1 MDTKRVIRRVL
12 AALAVPAAA
21 SAVLAST
28 AGAASA
34 ATTSAANPP
43 PPSVYSTDT
52 GWVTDYNGYC
62 AVEAHV
68 DYYPGSDTAYIHT
81 TVRDP
86 YLFAACRVH
95 TNVWVDTKNDVFQ
108 GATQGAMACAVLDP
122 TCASTLSYTGTYSG
136 QTPGLTALVDTVNQA
151 LIDAGL
157 PPTYTRAQ
165 ATTGIQVSF
174 SNG

>member
-34 ATTSAANPP
+34 ATASAANPP
-43 PPSVYSTDT
+43 PSVYSIDT
-52 GWVTDYNGYC
+52 GWVTNYNGNC

-68 DYYPGSDTAYIHT
+68 DYYPGSDTAYIQT
-81 TVRDP
+81 TVQDP

-95 TNVWVDTKNDVFQ
+95 THVWVQTKSNVFA
-108 GATQGAMACAVLDP
+108 GAVQGAMACAVLDP
-122 TCASTLSYTGTYSG
+122 SCASTQSYTGTFSG
-136 QTPGLTALVDTVNQA
+136 QTPGLTALVDSVNQV
-151 LIDAGL
+151 LVDNGL
-157 PPTYTRAQ
+157 PPTFTRTQ

>member
-1 MDTKRVIRRVL
+1 MGTKRVIRRVL

-34 ATTSAANPP
+34 ATG
-43 PPSVYSTDT
+43 PPSVYSVDT
-52 GWVTDYNGYC
+52 GWVTNYNGYC
-62 AVEAHV
+62 AAEAHV
-68 DYYPGSDTAYIHT
+68 DYYPGSDTAYIQT

-86 YLFAACRVH
+86 YLFADCKVH
-95 TNVWVDTKNDVFQ
+95 THVWVQTKNNVYP
-108 GATQGAMACAVLDP
+108 GAAQGAMACAVLNP
-122 TCASTLSYTGTYSG
+122 TCASTQSYTGTFSG
-136 QTPGLTALVDTVNQA
+136 QTPDLTALVESVNQA
-151 LIDAGL
+151 LSDAGL
-157 PPTYTRAQ
+157 PPTYTRLQ

>member
-34 ATTSAANPP
+34 ATASAANPP

-52 GWVTDYNGYC
+52 GWVTNYNGNC

-68 DYYPGSDTAYIHT
+68 DYYPGSDTAYIPRNWSWTHPLPEL
-81 TVRDP
+81 RDARQRAP
-86 YLFAACRVH
+86 SRAAGGRRPV
-95 TNVWVDTKNDVFQ
+95 
-108 GATQGAMACAVLDP
+108 APAI
-122 TCASTLSYTGTYSG
+122 
-136 QTPGLTALVDTVNQA
+136 LTAARKRQ
-151 LIDAGL
+151 
-157 PPTYTRAQ
+157 R
-165 ATTGIQVSF
+165 
-174 SNG
+174 

>member
-1 MDTKRVIRRVL
+1 METKRVIRRVL

-21 SAVLAST
+21 AAVLAS

-34 ATTSAANPP
+34 ATPP
-43 PPSVYSTDT
+43 PPSVYTINT
-52 GWVTDYNGYC
+52 GWVTDYNGNC

-68 DYYPGSDTAYIHT
+68 DYYPGSDTAYIQT

-95 TNVWVDTKNDVFQ
+95 THVWVQTKSNVFA

-122 TCASTLSYTGTYSG
+122 SCASTLSYTGTYSG

-151 LIDAGL
+151 LIDNGL